1 MDIVGLINKRYKG
14 LMRHI
19 FSIVM
24 LVGLV
29 VVVTACSSPP
39 YINKSGQF
47 NRAASN
53 FGQPVSDISSVTVC
67 YSSYASSPQQV
78 SKLAVDACAA
88 FNKTAKFSRQRY
100 DVCPVVAPIAA
111 EYSCL
116 GGTGVAGSRD
126 AQAVSGGTLINYD
139 GIPFRY

>member
-1 MDIVGLINKRYKG
+1 
-14 LMRHI
+14 MRHI

-39 YINKSGQF
+39 YIHKVEQF

-67 YSSYASSPQQV
+67 YSSYATNPQQV
-78 SKLAVDACAA
+78 SKLAIDECAA

-100 DVCPVVAPIAA
+100 DVCPVAAPIAA
-111 EYSCL
+111 EYNCL
-116 GGTGVAGSRD
+116 EGKGGAGSRG